1 MFSDSIKK
9 GHFLKVHLS
18 KSALS
23 NLFYMKWTSDN
34 FLQYVIIIRIR
45 FGFCLKEQHLIQVGG
60 NKTAAR
66 TQYKVFNAAV
76 FLPSINILYFHP
88 LKMHT
93 PNL

>member
-1 MFSDSIKK
+1 MFHYEVVADMKILCFHCFDPPFLILTTTDVSDSIKK

-45 FGFCLKEQHLIQVGG
+45 FGFCCQNV
-60 NKTAAR
+60 
-66 TQYKVFNAAV
+66 V
-76 FLPSINILYFHP
+76 
-88 LKMHT
+88 KM
-93 PNL
+93 NFCCQI